1 LFKTSELF
9 ALTLAGRVFLD
20 ERLEIFETAGK
31 FLEAQPA
38 NWLTVGRF
46 WHFSDLTRCPT

>member
-38 NWLTVGRF
+38 NWLTVGPLLALFGPDR
-46 WHFSDLTRCPT
+46 LG